1 MPLSCSLC
9 RSIILRSGI
18 VKLGSGNGPAPMK
31 QNKRFCCIKRLPL
44 PLANRQALK
53 YRRCCLNRKESLG
66 YLVSHLNVE
75 LQHELDSRLKRY
87 QLDIKLWPVLF
98 ALWQEEG
105 ISQTEL
111 SRRCDVANYTMTRLL
126 DQLQVQ
132 GVIYRP
138 QEEDNRRAFQIFLTD
153 QAKAME
159 QDLICEA
166 ERVNEKFMAALDEPE
181 RGQLLMLL
189 NKINHTDKR

>member
-1 MPLSCSLC
+1 M
-9 RSIILRSGI
+9 
-18 VKLGSGNGPAPMK
+18 
-31 QNKRFCCIKRLPL
+31 
-44 PLANRQALK
+44 
-53 YRRCCLNRKESLG
+53 NRKESLG

-132 GVIYRP
+132 GLIYRH
-138 QEEDNRRAFQIFLTD
+138 QEEDNRRAFQILLTD

-159 QDLICEA
+159 QDLIREA

>member
-1 MPLSCSLC
+1 M
-9 RSIILRSGI
+9 
-18 VKLGSGNGPAPMK
+18 
-31 QNKRFCCIKRLPL
+31 
-44 PLANRQALK
+44 
-53 YRRCCLNRKESLG
+53 NRKESLG

-111 SRRCDVANYTMTRLL
+111 SRHCDVANYTMTRLL

-132 GVIYRP
+132 GLIYRH

-159 QDLICEA
+159 QDLIREA

>member
-1 MPLSCSLC
+1 M
-9 RSIILRSGI
+9 
-18 VKLGSGNGPAPMK
+18 
-31 QNKRFCCIKRLPL
+31 
-44 PLANRQALK
+44 
-53 YRRCCLNRKESLG
+53 NRKESLG

-132 GVIYRP
+132 GLIYRH
-138 QEEDNRRAFQIFLTD
+138 QEEDNRRTFQIFLTV

-159 QDLICEA
+159 QDLIREA

>member
-1 MPLSCSLC
+1 M
-9 RSIILRSGI
+9 
-18 VKLGSGNGPAPMK
+18 
-31 QNKRFCCIKRLPL
+31 
-44 PLANRQALK
+44 
-53 YRRCCLNRKESLG
+53 NRKESLG

-132 GVIYRP
+132 GLIYRH

-153 QAKAME
+153 QAKAKE
-159 QDLICEA
+159 QDLIREA

>member
-1 MPLSCSLC
+1 M
-9 RSIILRSGI
+9 
-18 VKLGSGNGPAPMK
+18 
-31 QNKRFCCIKRLPL
+31 
-44 PLANRQALK
+44 
-53 YRRCCLNRKESLG
+53 NRKESLG

-132 GVIYRP
+132 GLIYRH

-181 RGQLLMLL
+181 RGQLLTLL